1 MLGLSD
7 SGVSRAV
14 ARLEARLGV
23 DRSLRLTG
31 EGGRFYAEDATS
43 SRTRRLRYQ
52 RPPGGA
58 WPLGVEIDPF
68 FSRLVLALRLGDL
81 LERCPDLSLELV
93 TTEAPG
99 DLFAHGFDVGVRFGE
114 ATGIGLIARKL
125 LDTGILTVASP
136 AYCSGTTD
144 RSTPAT
150 WQPTNASSIV
160 TLGRLTRSGPQLLP
174 SLPESPHWY
183 GSARQWSSSALLMVR
198 LVGANGP
205 ADHGPIGQRSDSDT

>member
-136 AYCSGTTD
+136 AYLQRHD
-144 RSTPAT
+144 RPEHPGDVAT
-150 WQPTNASSIV
+150 HKCIQYRDPRPFDPKRPPTA
-160 TLGRLTRSGPQLLP
+160 TFAT
-174 SLPESPHWY
+174 
-183 GSARQWSSSALLMVR
+183 
-198 LVGANGP
+198 
-205 ADHGPIGQRSDSDT
+205 

>member
-81 LERCPDLSLELV
+81 LER
-93 TTEAPG
+93 APTY
-99 DLFAHGFDVGVRFGE
+99 RSNS
-114 ATGIGLIARKL
+114 
-125 LDTGILTVASP
+125 SP
-136 AYCSGTTD
+136 PRHRET
-144 RSTPAT
+144 
-150 WQPTNASSIV
+150 
-160 TLGRLTRSGPQLLP
+160 
-174 SLPESPHWY
+174 SLPTALTWEY
-183 GSARQWSSSALLMVR
+183 ASARP
-198 LVGANGP
+198 P
-205 ADHGPIGQRSDSDT
+205 ASG